1 MPNRKAPESNPPVK
15 LRPPVNQRARES
27 ERVAAGGA
35 RATVGV
41 AVEPRDSASRTRARR
56 AGRVPAQASETPVLT
71 GLSARRPRHG
81 LRRPKR
87 PTRKPKRRRVSA
99 TASVTP
105 RLGLEPRTYRLTAG
119 RSTIE
124 LSGNQDFMA
133 TLPDVPGVWP
143 GQSLAALGRGSRSTD
158 SPAPSTRRASL
169 YSRPLARSPTG
180 PPGEPRGKLPSRL
193 GLGPEPVGCS
203 PTMPT
208 PPGSAS
214 ESPGRKSGG
223 VEGSEIAAHC
233 PDSLRG
239 GRRELES
246 PPSGP
251 PAGSIGTTGSTTET

>member
-1 MPNRKAPESNPPVK
+1 MVFGSHPC
-15 LRPPVNQRARES
+15 
-27 ERVAAGGA
+27 
-35 RATVGV
+35 
-41 AVEPRDSASRTRARR
+41 
-56 AGRVPAQASETPVLT
+56 
-71 GLSARRPRHG
+71 HG
-81 LRRPKR
+81 LRKR
-87 PTRKPKRRRVSA
+87 EPLPGGPTVKIPANPASSGKPVGRRMALAFQNENRHAFAWRSR
-99 TASVTP
+99 TP

-180 PPGEPRGKLPSRL
+180 PPGEPRGKLPPRL

-203 PTMPT
+203 PTMPA

-223 VEGSEIAAHC
+223 VEGSKIAAHC